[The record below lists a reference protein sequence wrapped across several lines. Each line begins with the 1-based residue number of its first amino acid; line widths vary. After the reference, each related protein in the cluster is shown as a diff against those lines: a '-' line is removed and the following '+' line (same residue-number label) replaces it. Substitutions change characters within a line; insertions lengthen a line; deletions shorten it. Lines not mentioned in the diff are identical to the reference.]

1 MYLACF
7 ENCRGCH
14 AFSSDGITEAVV
26 QMCSVKKVFFK
37 ILRNLQETTCA
48 RDSSLIKLQASG
60 LQLYKKETLAQVFS
74 CEFCESFQNIFFYRT
89 PLVAAS
95 GMSITL
101 NSFMLLVFFYTP
113 RKNNKSSGFLIV
125 LGSIEIGQCHEIS
138 SREI

>member
-1 MYLACF
+1 MLRNKDFEIEKFLVVNRYVWKLLQAAASERHRISKLCYIFLIWQYPNIKFIKYRKKQLIWVFGIFASMYLACF

-60 LQLYKKETLAQVFS
+60 LQLY
-74 CEFCESFQNIFFYRT
+74 
-89 PLVAAS
+89 
-95 GMSITL
+95 
-101 NSFMLLVFFYTP
+101 
-113 RKNNKSSGFLIV
+113 
-125 LGSIEIGQCHEIS
+125 
-138 SREI
+138 